1 MGRDR
6 SALWP
11 AWKIDVKSE
20 RLDRVDPGRE
30 WPLDKEEVMGR
41 ARRSLAMVAIAGLA
55 LFAATT
61 AAAAGP
67 PIVNET
73 EHFAN
78 EPDVFVD
85 VNPCDPSQEVEVTS
99 SDTGVIH
106 FSLFADGTVHITGTV
121 RSTFSVDVLP
131 TDGTPDATGRGVTW
145 FGTNGKIDPDTGEA
159 FGKGESTFTTSVHV
173 TFTDGTRISFHE
185 VAHVLFDAN
194 GVVKVEFDK
203 FKAHC
208 G

>member
-1 MGRDR
+1 M
-6 SALWP
+6 
-11 AWKIDVKSE
+11 
-20 RLDRVDPGRE
+20 PG
-30 WPLDKEEVMGR
+30 EEAVMGR
-41 ARRSLAMVAIAGLA
+41 ARRSLAAVAIVGLA
-55 LFAATT
+55 LFAAT
-61 AAAAGP
+61 AASATGP

-73 EHFAN
+73 FHFAN

-85 VNPCDPSQEVEVTS
+85 VDPCDPSQEAEVTS

-121 RSTFSVDVLP
+121 RSTVSIDLLP
-131 TDGTPDATGRGVTW
+131 TDGTPDATGRTVSW

-159 FGKGESTFTTSVHV
+159 FGKGESTFTFSVHL
-173 TFTDGTRISFHE
+173 TFTDGTRDTLHE
-185 VAHVLFDAN
+185 VAHILFDAN

-203 FKAHC
+203 FNAHC

>member
-1 MGRDR
+1 
-6 SALWP
+6 L
-11 AWKIDVKSE
+11 E
-20 RLDRVDPGRE
+20 
-30 WPLDKEEVMGR
+30 KEVVMGR
-41 ARRSLAMVAIAGLA
+41 ARRSLALLAIACLA
-55 LFAATT
+55 LFAA
-61 AAAAGP
+61 ASASAQGP

-73 EHFAN
+73 DHFAN

-106 FSLFADGTVHITGTV
+106 FTLFADGTVHITGTI
-121 RSTFSVDVLP
+121 RSTFSIDVLP

-159 FGKGESTFTTSVHV
+159 FGKGETTFTFSAHV
-173 TFTDGTRISFHE
+173 TFTDGTRISFHQ
-185 VAHVLFDAN
+185 VGHAVFDAS
-194 GVVKVEFDK
+194 GIVKLEFFK
-203 FKAHC
+203 EKAHC

>member
-1 MGRDR
+1 
-6 SALWP
+6 L
-11 AWKIDVKSE
+11 E
-20 RLDRVDPGRE
+20 
-30 WPLDKEEVMGR
+30 KEVVMGR
-41 ARRSLAMVAIAGLA
+41 ARRSLALVAIAGLA
-55 LFAATT
+55 LFAA
-61 AAAAGP
+61 ASASAGGP

-121 RSTFSVDVLP
+121 RSTVSVDVLP
-131 TDGTPDATGRGVTW
+131 TDGIPDATGRTVVW
-145 FGTNGKIDPDTGEA
+145 FGSNGKLDPDTGEA
-159 FGKGESTFTTSVHV
+159 FGKGESTFTFSGHV
-173 TFTDGTRISFHE
+173 TFADGTRISFHQ
-185 VAHVLFDAN
+185 VGHVVFDEN
-194 GVVKVEFDK
+194 GVVKLEFFK
-203 FKAHC
+203 EKAHC

>member
-1 MGRDR
+1 MRGARHWL
-6 SALWP
+6 AL
-11 AWKIDVKSE
+11 
-20 RLDRVDPGRE
+20 
-30 WPLDKEEVMGR
+30 
-41 ARRSLAMVAIAGLA
+41 VAIAGLA

-61 AAAAGP
+61 ASAGGP

-73 EHFAN
+73 MHFAD
-78 EPDVFVD
+78 EQDVFVD

-99 SDTGVIH
+99 TDTGVIH

-121 RSTFSVDVLP
+121 RSTFSIDVIP

-159 FGKGESTFTTSVHV
+159 FGKGESTFTTSVRV
-173 TFTDGTRISFHE
+173 TFTDGTRIRFHQ

-203 FKAHC
+203 FKAQC

>member
-1 MGRDR
+1 MT
-6 SALWP
+6 SAHFR
-11 AWKIDVKSE
+11 ASGFTAKRRGSRTI
-20 RLDRVDPGRE
+20 
-30 WPLDKEEVMGR
+30 EVGR
-41 ARRSLAMVAIAGLA
+41 ADAPTPEQEERDI
-55 LFAATT
+55 
-61 AAAAGP
+61 
-67 PIVNET
+67 
-73 EHFAN
+73 
-78 EPDVFVD
+78 VD
-85 VNPCDPSQEVEVTS
+85 VNPCDPSQQVEVTT

-106 FSLFADGTVHITGTV
+106 FMLFADGTVHITGTI
-121 RSTFSVDVLP
+121 RSTISVDVLP
-131 TDGTPDATGRGVTW
+131 TDGTPDATGHGVTW

-173 TFTDGTRISFHE
+173 TFTDGARISFHE

>member
-1 MGRDR
+1 
-6 SALWP
+6 
-11 AWKIDVKSE
+11 
-20 RLDRVDPGRE
+20 
-30 WPLDKEEVMGR
+30 MGR
-41 ARRSLAMVAIAGLA
+41 ARRSLAALAIVGVA
-55 LFAATT
+55 LFAPT
-61 AAAAGP
+61 AASAAGP
-67 PIVNET
+67 PVVDET
-73 EHFAN
+73 DHFAN

-85 VNPCDPSQEVEVTS
+85 VNPCDPSQAVEVTS

-106 FSLFADGTVHITGTV
+106 FSLFADGTVHMTGTI

-145 FGTNGKIDPDTGEA
+145 FGTNGKFDLDVGEA
-159 FGKGESTFTTSVHV
+159 FGKAESTFTTSVHV

>member
-1 MGRDR
+1 
-6 SALWP
+6 
-11 AWKIDVKSE
+11 V
-20 RLDRVDPGRE
+20 
-30 WPLDKEEVMGR
+30 GR
-41 ARRSLAMVAIAGLA
+41 ARRSLALVAIAGLA
-55 LFAATT
+55 LFAA
-61 AAAAGP
+61 AGASAAGP

-73 EHFAN
+73 DHFSN
-78 EPDVFVD
+78 EPGVFVD
-85 VNPCDPSQEVEVTS
+85 VNPCDPSQAVEVTES
-99 SDTGVIH
+99 ASGLIH
-106 FSLFADGTVHITGTV
+106 FSLFADGTVHITGTD

-131 TDGTPDATGRGVTW
+131 TDGTPDATGRGVAW

-159 FGKGESTFTTSVHV
+159 FGKGESTFTTSVQV

-203 FKAHC
+203 FTAHC

>member
-1 MGRDR
+1 MGRVR
-6 SALWP
+6 RLLAL
-11 AWKIDVKSE
+11 
-20 RLDRVDPGRE
+20 
-30 WPLDKEEVMGR
+30 
-41 ARRSLAMVAIAGLA
+41 VAIAGLA

-61 AAAAGP
+61 AAAGP

-106 FSLFADGTVHITGTV
+106 FTVFADGTVHITGTI
-121 RSTFSVDVLP
+121 RSTVSIDVLP
-131 TDGTPDATGRGVTW
+131 TDGTPEASGRTVVW
-145 FGTNGKIDPDTGEA
+145 FGSNGKIDPDTGEA
-159 FGKGESTFTTSVHV
+159 FGKGESTFTFSAHV

-208 G
+208 A

>member
-1 MGRDR
+1 
-6 SALWP
+6 
-11 AWKIDVKSE
+11 
-20 RLDRVDPGRE
+20 
-30 WPLDKEEVMGR
+30 MGR

-61 AAAAGP
+61 ASAGGP

-78 EPDVFVD
+78 ETDVFID

-99 SDTGVIH
+99 TDTGVVH
-106 FSLFADGTVHITGTV
+106 FALFADGTVHITGTV
-121 RSTFSVDVLP
+121 RSTFSIDVLP

-145 FGTNGKIDPDTGEA
+145 FGTNGKVDPDTGEA
-159 FGKGESTFTTSVHV
+159 FGKGESTFTFSAHV
-173 TFTDGTRISFHE
+173 TFANGTRISFHQ
-185 VAHVLFDAN
+185 VAHVVFDAT
-194 GVVKVEFDK
+194 GVVKLEFDRL
-203 FKAHC
+203 KAHC

>member
-1 MGRDR
+1 M
-6 SALWP
+6 
-11 AWKIDVKSE
+11 
-20 RLDRVDPGRE
+20 
-30 WPLDKEEVMGR
+30 
-41 ARRSLAMVAIAGLA
+41 A
-55 LFAATT
+55 LFAAT
-61 AAAAGP
+61 AASATGP
-67 PIVNET
+67 PIANET
-73 EHFAN
+73 DHFAN

-106 FSLFADGTVHITGTV
+106 FLAFADGTVHITGTI
-121 RSTFSVDVLP
+121 RSTISVDVLP
-131 TDGTPDATGRGVTW
+131 TDGIPDATGRTVVW
-145 FGTNGKIDPDTGEA
+145 FGSNGKIDEEGEA
-159 FGKGESTFTTSVHV
+159 FVKGESTFTTSVHV